1 MENDDRY
8 DKGPSGGSENVSSTD
23 VSSSTQVDVT
33 DAEVDVEAQVPE
45 QYYGEED
52 EVYYGEEYEDPRG
65 GPHHRRNVSTESTQ
79 SGVRYSCDGE
89 MSSTDEEAE
98 DDRQEVSDR
107 DFWTS
112 VDRPAQQ
119 LDLNNISHVRFFCSN
134 DFEPII
140 FDNITSEARDLDAN
154 ERNYLSMIRTALY
167 LSLAGCVVLT
177 NFRFPGKPFDREDI
191 IERMSLPVGII
202 FMVLSFIGLAASANN
217 YMRTVTSYAK
227 QRSVVQ
233 TTRTGQFFIIASACA
248 IISTNIVLL
257 VCM

>member
-1 MENDDRY
+1 MENDDRHQ
-8 DKGPSGGSENVSSTD
+8 KGSSGESENVSTTD

-33 DAEVDVEAQVPE
+33 EAMETDVEAQTPQ
-45 QYYGEED
+45 QYYAED
-52 EVYYGEEYEDPRG
+52 EEGIPRESN
-65 GPHHRRNVSTESTQ
+65 HSRNVSAESTQ

-89 MSSTDEEAE
+89 MSSTDDEAEGEEA
-98 DDRQEVSDR
+98 RRNISDR

-119 LDLNNISHVRFFCSN
+119 LNLNNVSHIRLFCSN

-167 LSLAGCVVLT
+167 LGLAACVVLT
-177 NFRFPGKPFDREDI
+177 NFRFPGKPFTREDI
-191 IERMSLPVGII
+191 VERMSLPVGII
-202 FMVLSFIGLAASANN
+202 FMILSFVGLAASANN
-217 YMRTVTSYAK
+217 YMRTVSSYAK

-233 TTRTGQFFIIASACA
+233 TTSTGHFFIIASACA

>member
-1 MENDDRY
+1 MENSDRY
-8 DKGPSGGSENVSSTD
+8 QKGSSGESENVSTTD
-23 VSSSTQVDVT
+23 VSSSTQVDMT
-33 DAEVDVEAQVPE
+33 EAEMDVEAQVPE

-52 EVYYGEEYEDPRG
+52 EGPRRETN
-65 GPHHRRNVSTESTQ
+65 HNRNASVESTQ
-79 SGVRYSCDGE
+79 SGVRYSCDIE
-89 MSSTDEEAE
+89 MSSTDDEADGEEE
-98 DDRQEVSDR
+98 RRNMSDR

-119 LDLNNISHVRFFCSN
+119 LDLNNVSHIRFFCSN

-167 LSLAGCVVLT
+167 LGLAACVVLT
-177 NFRFPGKPFDREDI
+177 NFRFPGKPFNREDI
-191 IERMSLPVGII
+191 IGRMSLPVGII

-217 YMRTVTSYAK
+217 YMRTVSSYAK

-248 IISTNIVLL
+248 IISTNVVLL

>member
-1 MENDDRY
+1 MENDERHQKDS
-8 DKGPSGGSENVSSTD
+8 SGVSENVSTTD

-33 DAEVDVEAQVPE
+33 EAEMDVEAQVPE
-45 QYYGEED
+45 RYYGED
-52 EVYYGEEYEDPRG
+52 EERRGES
-65 GPHHRRNVSTESTQ
+65 HHSRHESTESTQ

-89 MSSTDEEAE
+89 MSSTDDEAE
-98 DDRQEVSDR
+98 DSRRDISDR

-112 VDRPAQQ
+112 VDRPVQQ
-119 LDLNNISHVRFFCSN
+119 LNLNNVSHIRFFCSN

-167 LSLAGCVVLT
+167 LGLAGCVVLT
-177 NFRFPGKPFDREDI
+177 NFRFPGKPFNREDI

-202 FMVLSFIGLAASANN
+202 FMVLAFVGLAASANN